1 MYCSNCGQTQC
12 YCCCRGCGSPW
23 MNCQARC
30 GRPPMFSQHE
40 DRSNDPPVI
49 IREVNNAIDYAIYA
63 VVMFLVPILGF
74 MGIQAALN
82 TNEEMSI
89 WGRIGL
95 FIAGPIALVIAYF
108 MWNDF
113 RKK

>member
-1 MYCSNCGQTQC
+1 
-12 YCCCRGCGSPW
+12 
-23 MNCQARC
+23 
-30 GRPPMFSQHE
+30 MFSQHE